1 MEQSGK
7 VHRCYLLPREGGQSA
22 PNLAVRTQK
31 WKTKKIARR
40 GESFRAGTCARR
52 FPNLASQKGL
62 AQDAQ
67 SSYWRV
73 PHWIEWGMMTYALAM
88 NRICSGGI
96 VMGHADLLCM
106 CLPLLSLPRGRLWGG
121 ESYSAKSWAR
131 IRHSPVVQALFQREL
146 LQRELSPR
154 LPKLRPPRHG
164 SQSFSAAL
172 FQRRFC
178 TNFRTCAKM
187 PFGSGRE

>member
-1 MEQSGK
+1 M
-7 VHRCYLLPREGGQSA
+7 HRCYLLPREGGQSA
-22 PNLAVRTQK
+22 PNLANRTQK
-31 WKTKKIARR
+31 WKTKKIAGR

-121 ESYSAKSWAR
+121 ASYSAKRRAR

-154 LPKLRPPRHG
+154 LPKLRVPRHG

>member
-22 PNLAVRTQK
+22 PNLAVRIQK

-106 CLPLLSLPRGRLWGG
+106 CLSLVYREVASGV
-121 ESYSAKSWAR
+121 A
-131 IRHSPVVQALFQREL
+131 QAIVRKVGQGFAIH
-146 LQRELSPR
+146 P
-154 LPKLRPPRHG
+154 
-164 SQSFSAAL
+164 
-172 FQRRFC
+172 
-178 TNFRTCAKM
+178 
-187 PFGSGRE
+187 